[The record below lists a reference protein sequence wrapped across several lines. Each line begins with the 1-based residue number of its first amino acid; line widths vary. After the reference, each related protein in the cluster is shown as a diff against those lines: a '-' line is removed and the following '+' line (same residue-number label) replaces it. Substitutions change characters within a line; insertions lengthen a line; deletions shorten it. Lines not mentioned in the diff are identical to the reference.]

1 MAHVAHVLAR
11 AGKGG
16 AIVISV
22 FAGMAASMSA
32 AASIILQPFNP
43 PTVFNSAVEIQAEA
57 QTGGT
62 LVTGP
67 QSSFGPVNPNFT
79 GGIQIP
85 KQTVSSSA
93 SSGDTSAAGQGNLQM
108 SASISGNSIQGS
120 GSVGSS
126 GTLVQGPD
134 GTPSLYTD
142 ATADFDI
149 YFTLTTTEEAKISF
163 SSSIATSQKYP
174 NNLSVVFLED
184 QSDNNAL
191 LLRAES
197 EGNQSQTASYDGLL
211 APGNYFLRG
220 LSSYEDYATISDND
234 GGLYDDGGS
243 FSFDLTV
250 TPAPEPATPS
260 LLLLGMVLVGA
271 EVLRRSRSRA

>member
-1 MAHVAHVLAR
+1 MAHVAHVLTR
-11 AGKGG
+11 AGKGA
-16 AIVISV
+16 AIATSV
-22 FAGMAASMSA
+22 VAGMAASMSA
-32 AASIILQPFNP
+32 AAAIILQPFNP

-62 LVTGP
+62 LVAGP
-67 QSSFGPVNPNFT
+67 QSTFGPVSPNFT
-79 GGIQIP
+79 TSIQIP
-85 KQTVSSSA
+85 RQTVSSSA

-134 GTPSLYTD
+134 GTPSIYTD

-149 YFTLTTTEEAKISF
+149 FFTLTTTEEAKISF

-184 QSDNNAL
+184 QSDNSAL

-234 GGLYDDGGS
+234 GGLYNDSGS

-260 LLLLGMVLVGA
+260 LLLLGMVLAGA
-271 EVLRRSRSRA
+271 VVLRRRRSRA